1 MYLSVLRVLLLL
13 VGELCFRAALAAP
26 ADTLRLSTFPE
37 HTSLTSNAVWL
48 ETDPNAAFDEVK
60 ASSGWQPAG
69 PALRPRADRAY
80 WLFLVLHNDTDATEQ
95 LFLYT
100 SFNQEVT
107 AFPGVNRVLKA
118 GTLVPTPTWT
128 TNEEEAF
135 LAFSLAAGQTLPL
148 YIRVANVPGWLPS
161 LTRAERPRPNL
172 YLTLERQNYH
182 YYKTH
187 LTRRQNLPELTYR
200 TWVQGALAFT
210 LIFVGLLYARY
221 RQRLYLYYLLYV
233 LGALLYALLKSRSY
247 TPPGQW
253 LSYFPLL
260 RTHLTEVALWGGM
273 AAYFF
278 FISHLLELP
287 RRHPAAHCWF
297 QRFGWFFVAYGFVY
311 GLIMLLTN
319 DGGFHYFSYR
329 AIRFLGAGLSLGTIV
344 WILWKV
350 KSPLSRYVVSGYGA
364 MAAVGLLA
372 WLRGSELI
380 LKGVTLPGSVDNLF
394 TITFGV
400 LLEILVFA
408 LALAHRIRLIDA
420 ERQANHLAYID
431 ILEKKSSYERQLAE
445 TEMQALRSQ
454 LNPHFLFN
462 SLNSLEYFILAQ
474 ENQKASHYLTRF
486 SKLLRMVLTH
496 SRVKAISLHDE
507 LEVLRLYLDIEKN
520 RFGDGFQYCLEV
532 DPEIDQD
539 SLQIPPLLLQP
550 YVENAIWHGLL
561 PSPLPEKTLRL
572 RVAPHNDNTLYI
584 EIEDNGIGRQKSAE
598 LKKNSIRTHQSLG
611 MEIIRQRIELFNQS
625 YSAKMDIEVEDA
637 DPLTQTGTLVRIR
650 YYLNYGE
657 EVEVP

>member
-1 MYLSVLRVLLLL
+1 H
-13 VGELCFRAALAAP
+13 
-26 ADTLRLSTFPE
+26 ADTPRLSL
-37 HTSLTSNAVWL
+37 SL
-48 ETDPNAAFDEVK
+48 
-60 ASSGWQPAG
+60 
-69 PALRPRADRAY
+69 
-80 WLFLVLHNDTDATEQ
+80 
-95 LFLYT
+95 
-100 SFNQEVT
+100 
-107 AFPGVNRVLKA
+107 
-118 GTLVPTPTWT
+118 
-128 TNEEEAF
+128 
-135 LAFSLAAGQTLPL
+135 
-148 YIRVANVPGWLPS
+148 I
-161 LTRAERPRPNL
+161 
-172 YLTLERQNYH
+172 LERQNYH

-210 LIFVGLLYARY
+210 LIFVALLYARY

-287 RRHPAAHCWF
+287 RRQPAAHRWF
-297 QRFGWFFVAYGFVY
+297 RRFGWFFAGYGLLY

-319 DGGFHYFSYR
+319 DGGFHYFAYR
-329 AIRFLGAGLSLGTIV
+329 AIRFVGAGLSLGTIL
-344 WILWKV
+344 WILWKIN
-350 KSPLSRYVVSGYGA
+350 SPLSRYVVSGYGA

-486 SKLLRMVLTH
+486 SKLLRKVLTH
-496 SRVKAISLHDE
+496 SRVKTISLHDE

-532 DPEIDQD
+532 DPDIDQE

-572 RVAPHNDNTLYI
+572 RVAALNDNTLYI
-584 EIEDNGIGRQKSAE
+584 EIEDNGIGRKKSAE
-598 LKKNSIRTHQSLG
+598 LKRNTFQIHQSLG
-611 MEIIRQRIELFNQS
+611 MEIIRQRIDLFNRS
-625 YSAKMDIEVEDA
+625 YPAKMDVEIEDA
-637 DPLTQTGTLVRIR
+637 DPVTGTGTRVRIR
-650 YYLNYGE
+650 YHLNYGQ
-657 EVEVP
+657 EVEVL